1 MADVDAETD
10 GDASS
15 SDDGGEG
22 GATSSSDEDSTDREG
37 ILRRRSGRARAP
49 VQRFTPAHGRDG
61 GGRTTRRQAAEATAA
76 AGAGPEAGA
85 IAGRYPRRDR
95 GAGGGVDRF
104 SPPREDARGRALAIA
119 RRQDRGYGSYG
130 YGGGGWDGARQ
141 RGGSGEDG
149 GWGGRGRTS
158 RGRGG
163 SGWGDG
169 GGGDEVP
176 DRPAGASGPAWGAL
190 ASSAAAWLAAG
201 GAGPPW
207 RPASGG
213 GHNHHAS
220 SNHQPPPRDAPTTA
234 VAAPAATAG
243 GAADITPLTIDPDSV
258 SWDSVGG
265 LDPYVRALK
274 EMVFLPLAYP
284 DLFARFRLDPPRG
297 VLFHGPPGT
306 GKTLVARALA
316 ASAAR
321 AGRPVAFFMR
331 KGGDVL
337 SKWVGEAERQV
348 CRGEWEGRER
358 RERVISRREWGDA
371 SEGCSFEG
379 WWARARGELS
389 PKKKNPSLS
398 LPPSLNPQL
407 RALFDAAARAAPSII
422 FFDEIDG
429 LAPVRSSKQDQVHAS
444 IVSTLL
450 ALMDGLD
457 PRGAVVV
464 VGATNRP
471 DALDPALR
479 RPGRFDRELLF
490 PLPNE
495 GARAAI
501 LRIHTKD
508 WATAPDGRLVAA
520 LAARTGGFGGADLK
534 ALCTE
539 AALRALRRT
548 YPAIYESEARLAVVP
563 ADVAVTRRD
572 FLDALGGVTPASA
585 RSAAGCAAAL
595 PAHLGPSL
603 GGALVAALA
612 SLRSAFAPAAAVL
625 DAAAA
630 GAVGSLAVRGQAAG
644 DDDDSDE
651 EEEEER
657 AHPQQQHPAPPAA
670 SLLAPRGASASS
682 GRSGG
687 AACLIAGPPGC
698 GAPALAAALLHAL
711 EGLPTF
717 SLGLPALLAAP
728 GARSP
733 EEAVVSAVGE
743 ARRAAPSILYLPSA
757 ATWWGAAPRSLRA
770 ALEASLAELPR
781 ACQVLVVSVAE
792 GGGGGEGGGGAA
804 SALPPAAAALL
815 APPGATTV
823 IARLATPSDAG
834 RAGILAGPIADA
846 ARPPD
851 RRRAVEGVGVA
862 AAAPALPAEAG
873 QPSPP
878 PADAGAADRAAADA
892 ARAASSADAATL
904 RALRVALRDI
914 ATRLLLDKRWR
925 PLAEPPQAAAAEEED
940 ELEAGGQARD
950 LAAPATDGGLYLA
963 TLLARVDARAYPTA
977 AAFLADVATLPDSAA
992 LRARAAGLGD
1002 AGVAREVGRAH
1013 GCADEAAALVAAR
1026 VPPALEDR
1034 CAAMEAEGGPTR
1046 PPPPAPAAAA
1056 PALPTVEEEEA
1067 EGKAATPP
1075 PPPPPP
1081 PPARRPALPPP
1092 SAGEQALAASTLA
1105 AAVFKSAGWTL
1116 DATEAAAAA
1125 MWGVCRG
1132 RRAEADRADVCGAT
1146 LRAAGL

>member
-1 MADVDAETD
+1 
-10 GDASS
+10 
-15 SDDGGEG
+15 
-22 GATSSSDEDSTDREG
+22 
-37 ILRRRSGRARAP
+37 
-49 VQRFTPAHGRDG
+49 
-61 GGRTTRRQAAEATAA
+61 
-76 AGAGPEAGA
+76 
-85 IAGRYPRRDR
+85 
-95 GAGGGVDRF
+95 
-104 SPPREDARGRALAIA
+104 
-119 RRQDRGYGSYG
+119 
-130 YGGGGWDGARQ
+130 
-141 RGGSGEDG
+141 
-149 GWGGRGRTS
+149 
-158 RGRGG
+158 
-163 SGWGDG
+163 
-169 GGGDEVP
+169 
-176 DRPAGASGPAWGAL
+176 
-190 ASSAAAWLAAG
+190 
-201 GAGPPW
+201 
-207 RPASGG
+207 
-213 GHNHHAS
+213 
-220 SNHQPPPRDAPTTA
+220 
-234 VAAPAATAG
+234 
-243 GAADITPLTIDPDSV
+243 
-258 SWDSVGG
+258 
-265 LDPYVRALK
+265 
-274 EMVFLPLAYP
+274 
-284 DLFARFRLDPPRG
+284 
-297 VLFHGPPGT
+297 
-306 GKTLVARALA
+306 
-316 ASAAR
+316 
-321 AGRPVAFFMR
+321 
-331 KGGDVL
+331 
-337 SKWVGEAERQV
+337 
-348 CRGEWEGRER
+348 
-358 RERVISRREWGDA
+358 
-371 SEGCSFEG
+371 
-379 WWARARGELS
+379 
-389 PKKKNPSLS
+389 
-398 LPPSLNPQL
+398 
-407 RALFDAAARAAPSII
+407 
-422 FFDEIDG
+422 
-429 LAPVRSSKQDQVHAS
+429 
-444 IVSTLL
+444 
-450 ALMDGLD
+450 
-457 PRGAVVV
+457 
-464 VGATNRP
+464 
-471 DALDPALR
+471 
-479 RPGRFDRELLF
+479 
-490 PLPNE
+490 
-495 GARAAI
+495 
-501 LRIHTKD
+501 
-508 WATAPDGRLVAA
+508 
-520 LAARTGGFGGADLK
+520 
-534 ALCTE
+534 
-539 AALRALRRT
+539 
-548 YPAIYESEARLAVVP
+548 
-563 ADVAVTRRD
+563 
-572 FLDALGGVTPASA
+572 
-585 RSAAGCAAAL
+585 
-595 PAHLGPSL
+595 
-603 GGALVAALA
+603 
-612 SLRSAFAPAAAVL
+612 
-625 DAAAA
+625 
-630 GAVGSLAVRGQAAG
+630 
-644 DDDDSDE
+644 
-651 EEEEER
+651 
-657 AHPQQQHPAPPAA
+657 
-670 SLLAPRGASASS
+670 
-682 GRSGG
+682 
-687 AACLIAGPPGC
+687 
-698 GAPALAAALLHAL
+698 
-711 EGLPTF
+711 
-717 SLGLPALLAAP
+717 LPALLAAP

-940 ELEAGGQARD
+940 EPEAGGQARD

-1132 RRAEADRADVCGAT
+1132 RRAEADRADVCGAS